1 MKMIDISNIYPLNC
15 CVSAGLTN
23 EMGCIVFIGREGRA
37 KNIFSHSLSDSPLE
51 IWDK

>member
-1 MKMIDISNIYPLNC
+1 MAGIENT
-15 CVSAGLTN
+15 GLTN